1 MGLTHRLAQIAG
13 GRPEVFDAA
22 PGDRIRYA
30 AMGGVI
36 VSTSAVAA
44 ASAIMAVHMTMDLP
58 VVVELL
64 IGLAWGIIILNL
76 DRLLVVQM
84 MRQERKALSVAAALP
99 RLLLA
104 LVLGTVIST
113 PVVLQIFAPEI
124 ETELIVM
131 QAEQAEAYNRQIA
144 ANPDYARIPELTEQ
158 IAGDEAV
165 LAKGVSVNVESDPA
179 VTAVRELYDKAQTA
193 YLAAEKNVVCE
204 KEGTCG
210 SGKAGPGIA
219 FDEKVQIRDDRKT
232 ERDDAAQ
239 QLKDAREAARS
250 NLSTAQDTA
259 ITAAR
264 SRLDANQATL
274 TTLTER
280 LEAAKRAHA
289 AQSEQDDGLLARLEA
304 LDRLSADRP
313 TLQLAHVMLFLLFLC
328 LELLPVMM
336 KLLQVLGPE
345 TQYDRKAKEVDDKHA
360 RTAAERWD
368 VEREIEQDRLQLIK
382 DASKIGNQKVV
393 EAQSQVMQRV
403 LDAWEDYAHAATDRD
418 VQRWQD
424 QLASAERLG
433 DNETRTVQLRAY
445 PSPGHDSVYWAPDGH
460 ETTRPINGPDAPR
473 VIRGTAAA
481 GDSMPP
487 PRRSLYGRPQV
498 TDDPE

>member
-1 MGLTHRLAQIAG
+1 MTHRLAQIAG
-13 GRPEVFDAA
+13 GRPEVFEAA

-36 VSTSAVAA
+36 VSTAVVAA
-44 ASAIMAVHMTMDLP
+44 ASAVMAVHMTMGLP
-58 VVVELL
+58 IVVELL
-64 IGLAWGIIILNL
+64 IGLAWGVIILNL

-84 MRQERKALSVAAALP
+84 MRQERKILSVAAALP
-99 RLLLA
+99 RVLLA

-124 ETELIVM
+124 ETELFVM
-131 QAEQAEAYNRQIA
+131 QAEQTEAYNRQIA
-144 ANPDYARIPELTEQ
+144 TNPDYAKIPELTEQ
-158 IAGDEAV
+158 IAADEAV

-210 SGKAGPGIA
+210 SGLAGPGIA
-219 FDEKVQIRDDRKT
+219 FDEKVQIRDDRKA

-239 QLKDAREAARS
+239 QLKDARAAAAS
-250 NLSTAQDTA
+250 NLSSAQDTA
-259 ITAAR
+259 IATAR
-264 SRLDANQATL
+264 SRLDANRAA
-274 TTLTER
+274 LTELNER
-280 LEAAKRAHA
+280 SEAAKRAHA

-313 TLQLAHVMLFLLFLC
+313 TLQLAHIMLFLLFLC
-328 LELLPVMM
+328 LELLPVLM

-345 TQYDRKAKEVDDKHA
+345 TPYDRKAKEVDDRHA

-382 DASKIGNQKVV
+382 DAAKIGNQKVV

-403 LDAWEDYAHAATDRD
+403 LVAWEDYAHAAADRD

-424 QLASAERLG
+424 QLTSAERLG
-433 DNETRTVQLRAY
+433 DNETRTVQLQAY
-445 PSPGHDSVYWAPDGH
+445 RTPDQDGTYWAPTGH
-460 ETTRPINGPDAPR
+460 QPAPPVNGPDASR
-473 VIRGTAAA
+473 AIRGTAPVGESMAA
-481 GDSMPP
+481 PQ
-487 PRRSLYGRPQV
+487 RSVYGTRQ
-498 TDDPE
+498 DPHETE